1 MINKVFVFGNMGKL
15 DKLPK
20 SGGQSSARR
29 VMQGFEKEGLKI
41 IPIRRHRA
49 ELQSKV
55 GHIFEVGYFAF
66 YDLIKMILKMLLGSR
81 RKSAFMQMTYAGAL
95 VPYEFILS
103 FVAKLLG
110 YKCIE
115 YLQGGLVMD
124 TFPRGGGVHKWLF
137 KKNIEMQSL
146 VLFEGFDALKLTES
160 VTKKTKLVYF
170 PSYVF
175 DEKIPVCPP
184 VKPQNEVNFCF
195 FGRLNESKNV
205 LVSIEIFNLF
215 CSRHPELQTSFT
227 LVGGGDNA
235 DYLKKISEAIN
246 TSPYRNSIHLF
257 GNSPYEFLVQMMQKQ
272 HFYLFPT
279 KEKAEGH
286 SNALNEAM
294 SQGVIPIAS
303 DYHFN
308 KTVIGED
315 FLVVK
320 GYDPKNYVDAI
331 ECVLNGLDAS
341 SLSVKLWN
349 RVKNDFAYSRVNH
362 DVCEQVK
369 HIA

>member
-1 MINKVFVFGNMGKL
+1 MGKHNQ
-15 DKLPK
+15 LPK

-29 VMQGFEKEGLKI
+29 VMQGFENEGIKI
-41 IPIRRHRA
+41 VPIRRHRA
-49 ELQSKV
+49 ELQSKM

-66 YDLIKMILKMLLGSR
+66 YDLFKMIVKMILGSR
-81 RKSAFMQMTYAGAL
+81 KNAAFMQMTYAGAL
-95 VPYEFILS
+95 VPYEIILS
-103 FVAKLLG
+103 FTAKILG

-124 TFPRGGGVHKWLF
+124 TFPRGGRLHKWLF

-146 VLFEGFDALKLTES
+146 VLFEGYEALKLTGN

-175 DEKIPVCPP
+175 DEKIPLVPP
-184 VKPQNEVNFCF
+184 EKPQDEVNFCF

-205 LVSIEIFNLF
+205 LISIEIFNIF
-215 CSRHPELQTSFT
+215 CSRHPELKTSLT
-227 LVGGGDNA
+227 LVGAGDNA
-235 DYLKKISEAIN
+235 EYLKKISEAIEKA
-246 TSPYRNSIHLF
+246 PYKNSIHRF
-257 GNSPYEFLVQMMQKQ
+257 ENSPYEFLVEMMQKQ

-294 SQGVIPIAS
+294 SQGVIPIAC

-320 GYDPKNYVDAI
+320 GYDAKDYVSTIENVINNYNM
-331 ECVLNGLDAS
+331 EN
-341 SLSVKLWN
+341 LSKKLWE
-349 RVKNDFAYSRVNH
+349 RVKNNFAYSVVNR
-362 DVCEQVK
+362 
-369 HIA
+369 HICQEIKNIGG

>member
-1 MINKVFVFGNMGKL
+1 MINRVFVFGNIGKL
-15 DKLPK
+15 NRLPK

-29 VMQGFEKEGLKI
+29 VMHGFENENLKI

-49 ELQSKV
+49 ELQSKM

-66 YDLIKMILKMLLGSR
+66 YDMIKMILKILLGN
-81 RKSAFMQMTYAGAL
+81 RKESAFMQMTYAGAL

-103 FVAKLLG
+103 FIARLLG

-124 TFPRGGGVHKWLF
+124 TFPRGGKLHKWLF

-146 VLFEGFDALKLTES
+146 VLFEGIDALKLTEN

-175 DEKIPVCPP
+175 DEKIPLNPP
-184 VKPQNEVNFCF
+184 KKPKNEVNFCF
-195 FGRLNESKNV
+195 FGRLNESKNI

-215 CSRHPELQTSFT
+215 CARHPEMKTSFT

-235 DYLKKISEAIN
+235 GYLKKISEAIN
-246 TSPYRNSIHLF
+246 ESPYKSSICQF

-294 SQGVIPIAS
+294 SQGVIPVAC
-303 DYHFN
+303 DFHFN

-320 GYDPKNYVDAI
+320 GYNPENYVDVI
-331 ECVLNGLDAS
+331 EFVLKECNMSD
-341 SLSVKLWN
+341 LSMKLWN
-349 RVKNDFAYSRVNH
+349 RVRNDFAYSKVNH
-362 DVCEQVK
+362 DICEQVK
-369 HIA
+369 NIT